1 MHTPI
6 PSVSLAV
13 ARVRAWLSANERPT
27 WRTLADAAGVD
38 EKTLRLA
45 VRDSWN
51 PTANTLQKLEA
62 LIPPG
67 WRPGDPPIGAAANG
81 KRRKGRTAA

>member
-1 MHTPI
+1 MHTLI

-38 EKTLRLA
+38 EKTLRLS
-45 VRDSWN
+45 VGKSWN
-51 PTANTLQKLEA
+51 PTVNTLQKLEA
-62 LIPPG
+62 LIPPD
-67 WRPGDPPIGAAANG
+67 WQPDQPTGAAVDG
-81 KRRKGRTAA
+81 RRRKGAK